1 MNRFNGS
8 APVAPI
14 YELGDTECHTWF
26 ERDRQCVELRSKFD
40 DSTIVEF
47 WDEDVSQAVEDGFL
61 NPRDYHGSAY
71 EYAVD
76 CGIIARA

>member
-1 MNRFNGS
+1 MNE
-8 APVAPI
+8 
-14 YELGDTECHTWF
+14 YEMYRAKL
-26 ERDRQCVELRSKFD
+26 D

-76 CGIIARA
+76 CGIIAKA